1 MIQGNLNDL
10 FKTIIEKYSFISNL
24 DKNNIYFLYNGKMIN
39 KEDELENIMSESD
52 KKNKKIII
60 LVYSID
66 DSIINENTNI
76 KVSND
81 FICPKCKEICK

>member
-39 KEDELENIMSESD
+39 KEDE
-52 KKNKKIII
+52 
-60 LVYSID
+60 
-66 DSIINENTNI
+66 T
-76 KVSND
+76 
-81 FICPKCKEICK
+81 

>member
-1 MIQGNLNDL
+1 M
-10 FKTIIEKYSFISNL
+10 K
-24 DKNNIYFLYNGKMIN
+24 
-39 KEDELENIMSESD
+39 LENIMSESD